1 MDGFLTATM
10 CTVATTR
17 RCEAPED
24 GPHSRVAHA
33 GGRWWRWLSMGAWVL
48 SARVSS

>member
-1 MDGFLTATM
+1 MADGMTAM
-10 CTVATTR
+10 RCTVATR

-33 GGRWWRWLSMGAWVL
+33 GGRWWRWLSGGLWVL
-48 SARVSS
+48 SARVSA

>member
-1 MDGFLTATM
+1 MGGGMTAM
-10 CTVATTR
+10 VCTVVSER

-33 GGRWWRWLSMGAWVL
+33 GGRWWRWHSVGLWVL
-48 SARVSS
+48 SARVSA